1 LIEYSHIE
9 RSNRWKRDYSSVDAY
24 RRSVMLNRARFLE
37 MMGGWHWHRTAELNP
52 QLRRIAE
59 TDSYA
64 VDEVRI
70 RAFQYTPPVENNPLT
85 PLLPLTTPLPP
96 FIKGDKGGRGVV
108 GENAEPLDVNVGGI
122 LLIPKDSKGLTEGDT
137 EAIGVPGF
145 EIPTYPERKPAV
157 IAQHGLTGSPETVC
171 GLTAEDDAYHA
182 FGATLAEAG
191 YVVFAP
197 RMVTFADKRQ
207 RLYRKSMLMGQ
218 RLIGLEMF
226 NISRVVDYLQTLPDV
241 DFERIGIYG
250 LSQGGQTALWAS
262 AIEERIA
269 ATVVSGFFNQ
279 RTDKMVKKSPHY
291 TAYIDTNE
299 EDKHYFRQLLEFS
312 DSDIGSLI
320 CPRPIF
326 IEAGTNDGAV
336 WVEMAKQEFEKLRYH
351 YEQLGMED
359 KVEMGIFEGGH
370 EIRAIESLAFLD
382 RWLNPGE

>member
-1 LIEYSHIE
+1 
-9 RSNRWKRDYSSVDAY
+9 
-24 RRSVMLNRARFLE
+24 
-37 MMGGWHWHRTAELNP
+37 MMGGWHWSRAAELNP
-52 QLRRIAE
+52 RLRRIAE
-59 TDSYA
+59 TDSYT
-64 VDEVRI
+64 VDDVRI
-70 RAFQYTPPVENNPLT
+70 RAFQYTPP
-85 PLLPLTTPLPP
+85 
-96 FIKGDKGGRGVV
+96 I
-108 GENAEPLDVNVGGI
+108 ENAEPLDVNVGGI
-122 LLIPKDSKGLTEGDT
+122 LLIPKDTEGLTEGDIEPSDMLT
-137 EAIGVPGF
+137 F
-145 EIPTYPERKPAV
+145 EIPTYPQRKPAV

-218 RLIGLEMF
+218 RLMGLEMF
-226 NISRVVDYLQTLPDV
+226 KISRVVDYLQTLPDV

-262 AIEERIA
+262 AIEERFA
-269 ATVVSGFFNQ
+269 ATVVSGFFNH

-299 EDKHYFRQLLEFS
+299 EDKHYLGQLSEFS
-312 DSDIGSLI
+312 DSDIGSFI

-351 YEQLGMED
+351 YEQLGLED
-359 KVEMGIFEGGH
+359 RVEMDIFEGTH
-370 EIRAIESLAFLD
+370 EIRAVESLAFLD
-382 RWLNPGE
+382 RWLKL

>member
-9 RSNRWKRDYSSVDAY
+9 RENRWGRDYSSIDAY
-24 RRSVMLNRARFLE
+24 RRSMMLNRARFLD
-37 MMGGWHWHRTAELNP
+37 MMGGWHWSRTAELNP

-59 TDSYA
+59 TDSYT
-64 VDEVRI
+64 VDEVAI
-70 RAFQYTPPVENNPLT
+70 RAFQYTPPV
-85 PLLPLTTPLPP
+85 
-96 FIKGDKGGRGVV
+96 
-108 GENAEPLDVNVGGI
+108 ENAEPLDVNVGGI
-122 LLIPKDSKGLTEGDT
+122 LLIPKDTEKMAVGDIEGT
-137 EAIGVPGF
+137 DTPSF
-145 EIPTYPERKPAV
+145 EIPTHPQQKAAI

-182 FGATLAEAG
+182 FGATLTEAG

-218 RLIGLEMF
+218 RLMGLEMF
-226 NISRVVDYLQTLPDV
+226 KISRVVDYLQTLLFV
-241 DFERIGIYG
+241 DLNRIGIYG

-262 AIEERIA
+262 AVEERIA
-269 ATVVSGFFNQ
+269 ATVVSAFFNQ
-279 RTDKMVKKSPHY
+279 RTDKMVKDSPHY

-299 EDKHYFRQLLEFS
+299 EDKHYFGQLLEFS

-336 WVEMAKQEFEKLRYH
+336 WVEMAEEEFEKLRYH
-351 YEQLGMED
+351 YEQLGIED
-359 KVEMGIFEGGH
+359 RVEIGIFEGGH

-382 RWLNPGE
+382 RWLKP

>member
-9 RSNRWKRDYSSVDAY
+9 RSNRWKRDYSSIDAY

-59 TDSYA
+59 TASYT

-70 RAFQYTPPVENNPLT
+70 RAFQYAPP
-85 PLLPLTTPLPP
+85 
-96 FIKGDKGGRGVV
+96 I
-108 GENAEPLDVNVGGI
+108 ENAEPLDVKVGGI
-122 LLIPKDSKGLTEGDT
+122 LLIPKDSEGLTESDT
-137 EAIGVPGF
+137 DSIDVPGF

-171 GLTAEDDAYHA
+171 GLTAEDDVYHA

-218 RLIGLEMF
+218 RLMGLEMF

-262 AIEERIA
+262 AIEERIL

-359 KVEMGIFEGGH
+359 RVEMGIFEGGH

-382 RWLNPGE
+382 KWLKPSELKR

>member
-1 LIEYSHIE
+1 
-9 RSNRWKRDYSSVDAY
+9 
-24 RRSVMLNRARFLE
+24 MLNRARFLD
-37 MMGGWHWHRTAELNP
+37 MMGGWHWRREIELNP

-59 TDSYA
+59 TDSYT
-64 VDEVRI
+64 VDEVKI
-70 RAFQYTPPVENNPLT
+70 RAFLYTPPIEN
-85 PLLPLTTPLPP
+85 
-96 FIKGDKGGRGVV
+96 G
-108 GENAEPLDVNVGGI
+108 EPLDVNVSGI
-122 LLIPKDSKGLTEGDT
+122 LLTPKDTEEVTAGNSESTD
-137 EAIGVPGF
+137 APIF
-145 EIPTYPERKPAV
+145 DIPTYPQPKPAV

-218 RLIGLEMF
+218 RLMGLEMF
-226 NISRVVDYLQTLPDV
+226 KISRVVDYLQTLLFV
-241 DFERIGIYG
+241 DLNRIGIYG

-262 AIEERIA
+262 AIEDRFA
-269 ATVVSGFFNQ
+269 ATVISAFFNQ

-299 EDKHYFRQLLEFS
+299 EDKHYFGQLLEFS

-320 CPRPIF
+320 CPRPMF
-326 IEAGTNDGAV
+326 IEAGTNDRAV

-351 YEQLGMED
+351 YEQLGIED
-359 KVEMGIFEGGH
+359 RVEMGIFEGEH
-370 EIRAIESLAFLD
+370 EIRAVESLDFLD
-382 RWLNPGE
+382 RWLKKS

>member
-1 LIEYSHIE
+1 
-9 RSNRWKRDYSSVDAY
+9 
-24 RRSVMLNRARFLE
+24 
-37 MMGGWHWHRTAELNP
+37 MMGGWHWSRTTEFNP
-52 QLRRIAE
+52 RLRRIAE
-59 TDSYA
+59 TDSYT
-64 VDEVRI
+64 VDDVRI
-70 RAFQYTPPVENNPLT
+70 RAFQYTPA
-85 PLLPLTTPLPP
+85 
-96 FIKGDKGGRGVV
+96 I
-108 GENAEPLDVNVGGI
+108 ENAEPLDVNVGGI
-122 LLIPKDSKGLTEGDT
+122 LLTPKDSEGLTEGDI
-137 EAIGVPGF
+137 EPSDVPIF
-145 EIPTYPERKPAV
+145 EIPILRFAQGQAYPQRKPAV

-182 FGATLAEAG
+182 FGATLAETG

-218 RLIGLEMF
+218 RLMGLEMF
-226 NISRVVDYLQTLPDV
+226 KISRVVDYLQTLPDV

-262 AIEERIA
+262 AIEERFA
-269 ATVVSGFFNQ
+269 ATVVSGFFNH

-299 EDKHYFRQLLEFS
+299 EDKHYLGQLSEFS
-312 DSDIGSLI
+312 DSDIGSFI

-351 YEQLGMED
+351 YEQLGLED
-359 KVEMGIFEGGH
+359 RVEMDIFEGTH
-370 EIRAIESLAFLD
+370 EIRAVESLAFLD
-382 RWLNPGE
+382 RWLKL

>member
-1 LIEYSHIE
+1 M
-9 RSNRWKRDYSSVDAY
+9 D
-24 RRSVMLNRARFLE
+24 
-37 MMGGWHWHRTAELNP
+37 MMGGWHWRRTAELNP

-59 TDSYA
+59 TDSYT

-70 RAFQYTPPVENNPLT
+70 RAFQYAPPV
-85 PLLPLTTPLPP
+85 
-96 FIKGDKGGRGVV
+96 
-108 GENAEPLDVNVGGI
+108 ENAEPLDINVGGI
-122 LLIPKDSKGLTEGDT
+122 LLTPKDFEEMEEGDT
-137 EAIGVPGF
+137 KPADVISF
-145 EIPTYPERKPAV
+145 ELPIYPRRKPAV
-157 IAQHGLTGSPETVC
+157 IAQHGLSGSPETVC

-218 RLIGLEMF
+218 RLMGLEMF
-226 NISRVVDYLQTLPDV
+226 KISRVVDYLQTLPDV

-299 EDKHYFRQLLEFS
+299 EDKHYFGQVLEFS

-351 YEQLGMED
+351 YEQFGIED
-359 KVEMGIFEGGH
+359 RVEMGIFEGGH

-382 RWLNPGE
+382 RWLNQTFLSYRKV